1 MRSRNV
7 SFQGRIIRIHYALEE
22 DARSV
27 KIVNY
32 ELAGSQKTHTGLA
45 SKFNNLKENKIEIIK
60 RNSRKSR

>member
-7 SFQGRIIRIHYALEE
+7 SFQGRIIRIHYVLEE

-32 ELAGSQKTHTGLA
+32 ELAGSQKTHMGLA
-45 SKFNNLKENKIEIIK
+45 SKLIILEVC
-60 RNSRKSR
+60 R